1 MAMKQLEQKLTIMGR
16 VVDINNLTGSEETA
30 GLNNATIEAWVSST
44 PPQIVAAATT
54 DHVGAFTFELDV
66 AALRPLLGTRP
77 VSGFFR
83 VYQGSQMLVDTRDSL
98 PWGERSTDVAL
109 RIPVNPAKPEGTG
122 SPAHFTVRGRVT
134 DPNGAPREWMIIY
147 VFDRNVT
154 ASGITLTQLGEAHT
168 DAGGFYQVG
177 YTRSELG
184 RAGKQLADLEVHV
197 YDSEIQQAA
206 GHLCRA
212 PATAVIDV
220 VIEDGQVRAPSEY
233 ERATAAAL
241 PALGSLGLAN
251 LDEDSLALV
260 ACSSGVN
267 REKLAKVADASRM
280 ANGTAIAPEIFY
292 GLLRWGLP
300 TARAELLS
308 RGLPTLREAITWAVE
323 ESVIPR
329 MSAAAIDAALTQLK
343 PLVVASASEARTPG
357 AGSLDQLLASAMPAS
372 SDRQLLLDHYVGFE
386 GNMATFWSG
395 LQSPVPLFTPSVISN
410 TQRTLQL
417 GAVTR
422 DHLPLIKKLNEQ
434 FASGAVQSLSDLARR
449 DESDWLAVFDQ
460 TVDGSPIGVPAS
472 VPGATAQEKKQ
483 NYASVLTSTLE
494 NAFPSA
500 ALAGRL
506 ATAVPVLTDAVRFLN
521 EQQGFE
527 LGKTRLRAYLTGHST
542 ALAFAAQP
550 AVVAAQLAGMERLHK
565 ITPAASEIKT
575 LMGYGLDSAQ
585 SIVRM
590 GRVRFTQLAGPA
602 LGSERASAV
611 YASARKVTAASHAL
625 LARNHA
631 SFSGPTAYALQEHRP
646 LSQDDAE
653 LIPDWQTLFGSLDF
667 ATCDHCRSVYS
678 PAAYLVDLLQ
688 FLERQLSTVESTTPK
703 TRYNLFEQ
711 QDTTIPGGHK
721 SVRDVLLDR
730 RPDIARLELSCENTD
745 TTVPYVDLVNEI
757 LEYAVANTAL
767 SPDVAFPDHIATTG
781 VASEL
786 AAHPQPPPPSQQVVY
801 DKAYELLAATRYPW
815 RLPFSL
821 GQEEARIYL
830 DHLGVPRAHL
840 MEVFRRGSSFDPA
853 NYRVQLALERLR
865 LSEEDR
871 RLLAGEP
878 PAGRLPVFFP
888 WTHWGLSEN
897 GNSIPD
903 PTGASQSPIQGSW
916 EQVLRHVAVLMH
928 RLGITYDE
936 LTEMLHTR
944 FVNLTGVLQISAAA
958 GADPLTSKTSELR
971 IPALEEQAL
980 HRMNRFTRLRRA
992 LGWSAAELDRA
1003 LLPAAITL
1011 DQLLIRLS
1019 GAVWLHTELRV
1030 PVIEALAWWGRI
1042 QTHTGPT
1049 PKDRSLYERLFLNR
1063 AVVNPIDPAFQL
1075 SSSGSELAD
1084 TSSTIAAHAPAIL
1097 AALRLS
1103 AAELALL
1110 TDEVASQAALGAPP
1124 LVGDGALNLAN
1135 LSKLF
1140 RAASLARA
1148 LKLPLRDLLALHAL
1162 SGSTVFTTTDPD
1174 VTRRFVEA
1182 ALAVRATRF
1191 DVARLNYLL
1200 RHVAQPASGLAPEP
1214 ARIDAALAD
1223 LTAGLTRIASGAEP
1237 PEGAG
1242 EPLSAQP
1249 FVRQWLGEELDLDA
1263 PTIERLVTETL
1274 RAEVD
1279 PTNRKAIADFL
1290 GGLDGG
1296 AAASDA
1302 QRRRAFVRLGKIA
1315 DLIHRLK
1322 LTADEIQWV
1331 LDPSWF
1337 DLNDVPVEP
1346 ALAPPSLLDG
1356 WLRLTDLLRVR
1367 DALPAGKAAL
1377 AELFRM
1383 HATGVNAEG
1392 QPVDSLAL
1400 LAEIAGRTGWPL
1412 EDLSSLAGTG
1422 GWFTAS
1428 FAVLGL
1434 DQRLVRLADASALLK
1449 RLGMSAAE
1457 VLPWAV
1463 ADATPAD
1470 ARATA
1475 ARIRNAVKA
1484 KYSEEAWSA
1493 VARPLRDVLR
1503 ERQRGALVDALVSEQ
1518 GYASSNEL
1526 FAELLVDVEMSPCQ
1540 LTSRIK
1546 QAIGSV
1552 QLFIQR
1558 AFLRLERDVV
1568 LDDEAA
1574 HEWKWL
1580 KSYRVWEANRKVFL
1594 YPENWIEPE
1603 LRDDKTPFFKA
1614 LENELLQSD
1623 LDERSAE
1630 RAFRGYLEKLDQ
1642 VARLEVMALLPEQK
1656 KPEILGAS
1664 STATVHVFARTR
1676 GTPHIHFY
1684 RRRIRGTTWT
1694 PWEKIELDIQS
1705 EHLFPVVHENRLL
1718 LFWAMLEEVPRDNQG
1733 ISKNGAPPSTDVQI
1747 TLAYSEYEDG
1757 RWTARRVVD
1766 APPLRVDNLK
1776 SPLGFGASIY
1786 FRASS
1791 EQSLSQQSS
1800 YIVVE
1805 CFDSLGDMVEME
1817 PTWTESFRLGEF
1829 VTTGCNGTWRLGDF
1843 SSRYLT
1849 VHRRRPGQA
1858 MQNRMALVESP
1869 RVGNDGR
1876 LYVPAGR
1883 IASGTTKTLTADS
1896 EVLTVLRK
1904 TPGTFRLVVPH
1915 AYEDFLANAPF
1926 FYEDGTRSF
1935 FVTPGPRSSPPL
1947 QQTHATYIGMS
1958 AMMWSDTSDIASA
1971 ERIEAE
1977 GWANSNYERT
1987 LIPQIAPRYTL
1998 RFETFQHPYVCEMIS
2013 EVRRHGVLDGLLN
2026 WSRSSPPLQLKSRNF
2041 FNATYSP
2048 TDAVV
2053 GPIPT
2058 DRFDFSSDG
2067 AYSAYN
2073 WELFF
2078 HAPLLIA
2085 DRLSENQRFEEAQ
2098 RWFHTIFDPTTG
2110 STDPVPARFWK
2121 LRPFYEAM
2129 QANSIETLLLEI
2141 EGGNP
2146 QSEELARQIDAWR
2159 RDPFNPHLI
2168 ARMRLA
2174 AYQKTV
2180 VMKYID
2186 NLIRWAD
2193 QLFRRDTI
2201 ESINEA
2207 TQLYVLAAD
2216 ILGPRPRTIP
2226 PRASTA
2232 PSTYREL
2239 EPLLDALS
2247 NALVEI
2253 ESFVTPIVGAGGD
2266 EVEAMVLPTTLY
2278 FCVPPNDKLLGYWD
2292 TVADRLFKIRHCMSI
2307 EGVVRQLPLF
2317 EPPIDPALLVQ
2328 AAAAG
2333 VDITTVINDISAPAP
2348 HHRFQVLLQ
2357 RANDLCTEVK
2367 SLGASLLAAR
2377 EKRDAEA
2384 LAALRAG
2391 HEVQLLGTLRQVKET
2406 QVTEARESLAALG
2419 AGREVVSRRHA
2430 FYRDVEYLNT
2440 WEGGHLLLSGTATMA
2455 QAITELVMAGAAAA
2469 HVLPTMTA
2477 GTAGMSSPVALSTTL
2492 DGSKL
2497 GASAEAGAKVAS
2509 VAVALLREAATM
2521 SATMGGYKRRW
2532 DDWKLQE
2539 DLSARE
2545 LAQID
2550 RQIAAAEL
2558 RVALSEKELEAHD
2571 LQIEQARETQA
2582 YLRDKFTRDELYD
2595 WMAGQVAA
2603 VYRQAFQLA
2612 YDTARRAERAFR
2624 FERGVSSSSYIQ
2636 LGHWDNL
2643 RQGLLAGDRLSL
2655 DLRRLELAYLEHDRR
2670 ELELTKHASLLL
2682 HDPVA
2687 LMTLKSTG
2695 SCVVTL
2701 PEALFDM
2708 DYPGHYMRRIKSVS
2722 LTLPCVTGP
2731 YTAVNCTLRLE
2742 SSRVRFNPDATGDYA
2757 LQPETHVAQGF
2768 TPVQSIATSHADN
2781 DSGMFELNFRDERY
2795 LPFEGAG
2802 ADSTWRL
2809 EIPHEDQAFDI
2820 DTLSDVVIH
2829 LRYTA
2834 RDGGVPLRSA
2844 ARAARNE
2851 WLESVAVTPLARMF
2865 SLRQEFSVGWQ
2876 GFLDEAGDHTLEL
2889 ALGPERFPFQ
2899 LRNRELK
2906 IERVE
2911 VYVKL
2916 KPGKTLSF
2924 AMHLQPSPGGLQVID
2939 LELPLGSTGLVRS
2952 EKSCGGA
2959 RTGTWMLSAQG
2970 AAPAA
2975 PAAEI
2980 DDIVLIVHYTTAS
2993 GSE

>member
-1 MAMKQLEQKLTIMGR
+1 MAMEQDEQKLTLIGR
-16 VVDINNLTGSEETA
+16 VVDINNLAAGEVTA
-30 GLNNATIEAWVSST
+30 GVDNATIEAWVSTT
-44 PPQIVAAATT
+44 PAQVIAAATT
-54 DHVGAFTFELDV
+54 SSRGTFTIELDV
-66 AALRPLLGTRP
+66 AALRPLLGGHP

-83 VYQGSQMLVDTRDSL
+83 VYQGNQLLVDTRDSL
-98 PWGERSTDVAL
+98 LWRERSTDAL
-109 RIPVNPAKPEGTG
+109 RVAVDPANPVGTA
-122 SPAHFTVRGRVT
+122 SPAQWTVRGRVT
-134 DPNGAPREWMIIY
+134 TRSGAPLFNPMVY
-147 VFDRNVT
+147 VFDRNLTV
-154 ASGITLTQLGEAHT
+154 SGVTLTHLGEAEP
-168 DAGGFYQVG
+168 DAAGFYQFG

-184 RAGKQLADLEVHV
+184 RAGKQYADLEVHV
-197 YDSEIQQAA
+197 QDSETPLATA
-206 GHLCRA
+206 RLCHA
-212 PATAVIDV
+212 PATAVLDVAIDDEQSYGV
-220 VIEDGQVRAPSEY
+220 PEHSRVTD
-233 ERATAAAL
+233 AAL
-241 PALGSLGLAN
+241 PALGERSLAA

-260 ACSSGVN
+260 ACSSGVD
-267 REKLAKVADASRM
+267 REKLARAAEASRM
-280 ANGTAIAPEIFY
+280 AVGTSIDPEIFY

-300 TARAELLS
+300 ATRAELLS
-308 RGLPTLREAITWAVE
+308 RGLPTLREAIAWASSE
-323 ESVIPR
+323 RVIMR
-329 MSAAAIDAALTQLK
+329 RTEAEIDAVLAQLK
-343 PLVVASASEARTPG
+343 PLVVASASEERTAG
-357 AGSLDQLLASAMPAS
+357 AGSLDQLLASALPTP
-372 SDRQLLLDHYVGFE
+372 SDRQVVLDRYVGLQ
-386 GNMATFWSG
+386 GSIPGFWNG
-395 LQSPVPLFTPSVISN
+395 LRSPVPLLSQSAVTN

-422 DHLPLIKKLNEQ
+422 DHLPLVKKLNEQ
-434 FASGAVQSLSDLARR
+434 FASGAVQSMRDLARR
-449 DESDWLAVFDQ
+449 DVSDWLAVLDQ
-460 TVDGSPIGVPAS
+460 TVNGAPIGVPAS

-483 NYASVLTSTLE
+483 NYASVLTWTLE
-494 NAFPSA
+494 REFPSA

-506 ATAVPVLTDAVRFLN
+506 GTAAPALADAVRFLN
-521 EQQGFE
+521 EQTNFE
-527 LGKTRLRAYLTGHST
+527 LGTTRLRAYLSYTPN
-542 ALAFAAQP
+542 ALSFAAQP
-550 AVVAAQLAGMERLHK
+550 AVVATQLAGMERLHK
-565 ITPAASEIKT
+565 ITPSASEIKT

-590 GRVRFTQLAGPA
+590 GRARFTQLAGPA
-602 LGSERASAV
+602 LGQERASAV
-611 YASARKVTAASHAL
+611 YAGARKVTAASHAL
-625 LARNHA
+625 VARNHA
-631 SFSGPTAYALQEHRP
+631 AFSGPPVHVMLQHQP
-646 LSQDDAE
+646 FSQEDVE
-653 LIPDWQTLFGSLDF
+653 LIADWQTLFGSLDF

-688 FLERQLSTVESTTPK
+688 FLERQLSTAASTTPK
-703 TRYNLFEQ
+703 TRFNIFEQ
-711 QDTTIPGGHK
+711 QNTTLPGSLK
-721 SVRDVLLDR
+721 SARDVLLDR

-757 LEYAVANTAL
+757 LEYAVGNTAL

-781 VASEL
+781 SASEL
-786 AAHPQPPPPSQQVVY
+786 AAHPQPLPPSQQSVH
-801 DKAYELLAATRYPW
+801 DKAYELLATQHYPW
-815 RLPFSL
+815 RLPFNL

-830 DHLGVPRAHL
+830 DHLGVPRARL
-840 MEVFRRGSSFDPA
+840 MEALRRGSGFEPA
-853 NYRVQLALERLR
+853 DYDVQLALEQLR
-865 LSEEDR
+865 LSGEDR
-871 RLLAGEP
+871 RLLDGKP
-878 PAGRLPVFFP
+878 PPETIEQSAP
-888 WTHWGLSEN
+888 WLHWGLSQN

-903 PTGASQSPIQGSW
+903 PTGASQSPITGSW
-916 EQVLRHVAVLMH
+916 EAVLRHVAVLIH
-928 RLGITYDE
+928 RLAITYEE
-936 LTEMLHTR
+936 LTQMLHTR
-944 FVNLTGVLQISAAA
+944 HVNPSGLLQISAAA
-958 GADPLTSKTSELR
+958 GADPLTSRTSELR
-971 IPALEEQAL
+971 IPALEAQAL

-992 LGWSAAELDRA
+992 LGWSAAELDQA
-1003 LLPAAITL
+1003 LSVLGAGTS
-1011 DQLLIRLS
+1011 DEQLVRL
-1019 GAVWLHTELRV
+1019 AQVAWLQAELRV
-1030 PVIEALAWWGRI
+1030 PVIEALAFWGPL
-1042 QTHTGPT
+1042 QTHAGPT
-1049 PKDRSLYERLFLNR
+1049 SKDRSLYERLFLNK

-1075 SSSGSELAD
+1075 NSSGSELAD
-1084 TSSTIAAHAPAIL
+1084 TGQSLAAHAPAIL

-1110 TDEVASQAALGAPP
+1110 TDGVASQAALGVPP
-1124 LVGDGALNLAN
+1124 LVGGGAMNLAN

-1162 SGSTVFTTTDPD
+1162 SGIDVFNTTSPA
-1174 VTRRFVEA
+1174 VTRRFVEV

-1191 DVARLNYLL
+1191 GVARLDHLL
-1200 RHVAQPASGLAPEP
+1200 RHVAQPASGLGLEP

-1223 LTAGLTRIASGAEP
+1223 LTAGLARIASGAEP

-1242 EPLSAQP
+1242 EPLSAEL
-1249 FVRQWLGEELDLDA
+1249 FVRQRLGEELDLDA
-1263 PTIERLVTETL
+1263 PTIARLVTETL

-1279 PTNRKAIADFL
+1279 PARKAIADFL
-1290 GGLDGG
+1290 GGLGG
-1296 AAASDA
+1296 GPVPSDA
-1302 QRRRAFVRLGKIA
+1302 QRRRAFVRLEKIA

-1331 LDPSWF
+1331 LDPSWL

-1346 ALAPPSLLDG
+1346 TPAPPALLLDG
-1356 WLRLTDLLRVR
+1356 WSRLAALLRVR
-1367 DALPAGKAAL
+1367 DALPAGAAAL

-1383 HATGVNAEG
+1383 HATGVDAEG
-1392 QPVDSLAL
+1392 QPVDL
-1400 LAEIAGRTGWPL
+1400 LAEIAKRTGWPL

-1422 GWFTAS
+1422 GWFTAA
-1428 FAVLGL
+1428 FAGLGL
-1434 DQRLVRLADASALLK
+1434 DQRLVRLADASAVLA
-1449 RLGMSAAE
+1449 RLGMSAAQ
-1457 VLPWAV
+1457 VQPWAE
-1463 ADATPAD
+1463 ADAAPAD

-1475 ARIRNAVKA
+1475 ADIRNAVKA

-1503 ERQRGALVDALVSEQ
+1503 ERQRGALVEFLVWKQ
-1518 GYASSNEL
+1518 GYASSNDL
-1526 FAELLVDVEMSPCQ
+1526 FAALLVDVEMSPCQ

-1558 AFLRLERDVV
+1558 AFLRLEPSVV

-1574 HEWKWL
+1574 HEWTWL

-1642 VARLEVMALLPEQK
+1642 VARPEVMALLPEQK
-1656 KPEILGAS
+1656 KRYVQGA
-1664 STATVHVFARTR
+1664 AAAPDVLHVFARTR
-1676 GTPHIHFY
+1676 GAPHVHFY
-1684 RRRIRGTTWT
+1684 RRLIRGATWT

-1705 EHLFPVVHENRLL
+1705 EHLFPVVHEDRLL
-1718 LFWAMLEEVPRDNQG
+1718 LFWAMLEEIPREGQGSNQKG
-1733 ISKNGAPPSTDVQI
+1733 IPPVTDVQI
-1747 TLAYSEYEDG
+1747 KLAYSEYEDG
-1757 RWTARRVVD
+1757 KWTARRVVD
-1766 APPLRVDNLK
+1766 APPLRVPNLK
-1776 SPLGFGASIY
+1776 SQQGFGATLY
-1786 FRASS
+1786 FRAYSR
-1791 EQSLSQQSS
+1791 EGVIQQSS
-1800 YIVVE
+1800 EIVVE
-1805 CFDSLGDMVEME
+1805 CLDSLSDFVDAE
-1817 PTWTESFRLGEF
+1817 PTWTLSYRRGEF
-1829 VTTGCNGTWRLGDF
+1829 VTSGCNGTWRLNDF
-1843 SSRYLT
+1843 TSQDRT
-1849 VHRRRPGQA
+1849 FHRRRPGQA
-1858 MQNRMALVESP
+1858 RQNRMALVESP
-1869 RVGNDGR
+1869 SVFNDGR
-1876 LYVPAGR
+1876 LYVPVGM
-1883 IASGTTKTLTADS
+1883 IKSTTTKELTANS

-1904 TPGTFRLVVPH
+1904 TPGSFRLVLPH
-1915 AYEDFLANAPF
+1915 GDEDFLADAPF
-1926 FYEDGTRSF
+1926 VYEDGTRSF
-1935 FVTPGPRSSPPL
+1935 LVTPVPTSSPSLRLANFAFP
-1947 QQTHATYIGMS
+1947 GMRVM
-1958 AMMWSDTSDIASA
+1958 AWTDTSNIVATGRLEVED
-1971 ERIEAE
+1971 
-1977 GWANSNYERT
+1977 WANRT
-1987 LIPQIAPRYTL
+1987 HDRVRIPQISPRHQL

-2013 EVRRHGVLDGLLN
+2013 ELRRHGVLDGLLD
-2026 WSRSSPPLQLKSRNF
+2026 WSRSSPPLQLKSRDYF
-2041 FNATYSP
+2041 SSTYSQ
-2048 TDAVV
+2048 TAAVS
-2053 GPIPT
+2053 GPIPV
-2058 DRFDFSSDG
+2058 DRFNFASND
-2067 AYSAYN
+2067 AYAAYN

-2110 STDPVPARFWK
+2110 STDPVPGRFWK
-2121 LRPFYEAM
+2121 LRPFYESM
-2129 QANSIETLLLEI
+2129 QPIAIDTLLLEL
-2141 EGGNP
+2141 EANNP
-2146 QSEELARQIDAWR
+2146 QAEELGRQIDAWR

-2226 PRASTA
+2226 PRATA
-2232 PSTYREL
+2232 APKTYREL
-2239 EPLLDALS
+2239 EPLLDAFS
-2247 NALVEI
+2247 NALVEV
-2253 ESFVTPIVGAGGD
+2253 ESFVTSIVGAGGD
-2266 EVEAMVLPTTLY
+2266 EGEALVLPSLLY
-2278 FCVPPNDKLLGYWD
+2278 FCVPPNEKLLGFWD
-2292 TVADRLFKIRHCMSI
+2292 TVADRLFKIRHCMNI
-2307 EGVVRQLPLF
+2307 EGAVRQLPLF

-2333 VDITTVINDISAPAP
+2333 VDITTVINDVSAPAP

-2357 RANDLCTEVK
+2357 RANDLCGEVR

-2391 HEVQLLGTLRQVKET
+2391 HEVQLLDTLRQVKER
-2406 QVTEARESLAALG
+2406 QVTEARESLASLRA
-2419 AGREVVSRRHA
+2419 AREVVSRRHA
-2430 FYRDVEYLNT
+2430 FYRDVEYMNL
-2440 WEGGHLLLSGTATMA
+2440 WETGHLTMSGTAAIA
-2455 QAITELVMAGAAAA
+2455 QAVTELLMAGAAAA
-2469 HVLPTMTA
+2469 HVLPTVTA
-2477 GTAGMSSPVALSTTL
+2477 GGAGMSSPVALTTTL
-2492 DGSKL
+2492 DGTKL
-2497 GASAEAGAKVAS
+2497 GASAEAGAKAAS
-2509 VAVALLREAATM
+2509 VAISLLREAAAV
-2521 SATMGGYKRRW
+2521 SATMGGYQRRW

-2539 DLSARE
+2539 DLAARE

-2558 RVALSEKELEAHD
+2558 RVTITEKELAAHD
-2571 LQIEQARETQA
+2571 LQTEQAREAQA

-2603 VYRQAFQLA
+2603 VYSQAFQLA
-2612 YDTARRAERAFR
+2612 YDTAKRAEKAFR

-2636 LGHWDNL
+2636 FGHWDNL

-2655 DLRRLELAYLEHDRR
+2655 DLKRLELAYLEHDRR
-2670 ELELTKHASLLL
+2670 ELELTKHVSLLL

-2687 LMTLKSTG
+2687 LMTVKSTG

-2731 YTAVNCTLRLE
+2731 YTAVNCTLRLQ
-2742 SSRVRFNPDATGDYA
+2742 SSKVRFNPDASGDYA
-2757 LQPETHVAQGF
+2757 DQPETHVAQGF

-2802 ADSTWRL
+2802 AESTWRL
-2809 EIPHEDQAFDI
+2809 ELPLEDQAFDM

-2834 RDGGVPLRSA
+2834 RDGGVPLRNA
-2844 ARAARNE
+2844 ARAARDG
-2851 WLESVAVTPLARMF
+2851 WLEGAEGTPLARMF

-2876 GFLDEAGDHTLEL
+2876 GFLDEAGNHTLEL

-2899 LRNRELK
+2899 LRNKELE

-2916 KPGKTLSF
+2916 KPGKALSF
-2924 AMHLQPSPGGLQVID
+2924 DMHLQPSPGNLQVID
-2939 LELPLGSTGLVRS
+2939 LQLPPGSTGLVRS
-2952 EKSCGGA
+2952 DKLCPGA
-2959 RTGTWMLSAQG
+2959 RTGTWVLSAQG

-2980 DDIVLIVHYTTAS
+2980 DDIALIVHYTAS
-2993 GSE
+2993 GSV

>member
-1 MAMKQLEQKLTIMGR
+1 MT
-16 VVDINNLTGSEETA
+16 TA
-30 GLNNATIEAWVSST
+30 
-44 PPQIVAAATT
+44 
-54 DHVGAFTFELDV
+54 
-66 AALRPLLGTRP
+66 
-77 VSGFFR
+77 
-83 VYQGSQMLVDTRDSL
+83 
-98 PWGERSTDVAL
+98 
-109 RIPVNPAKPEGTG
+109 
-122 SPAHFTVRGRVT
+122 
-134 DPNGAPREWMIIY
+134 
-147 VFDRNVT
+147 
-154 ASGITLTQLGEAHT
+154 
-168 DAGGFYQVG
+168 
-177 YTRSELG
+177 
-184 RAGKQLADLEVHV
+184 
-197 YDSEIQQAA
+197 
-206 GHLCRA
+206 HLCHA
-212 PATAVIDV
+212 PATAVVDV
-220 VIEDGQVRAPSEY
+220 VVDGDQYVAPTEY
-233 ERATAAAL
+233 DRVAAAAV
-241 PALGSLGLAN
+241 PALGGAGLAN
-251 LDEDSLALV
+251 LDEDTLALV
-260 ACSSGVN
+260 ACSSGVD
-267 REKLAKVADASRM
+267 RERLARVADASRM
-280 ANGTAIAPEIFY
+280 AVGTTIAPEIFY
-292 GLLRWGLP
+292 GMLRWGLP
-300 TARAELLS
+300 EARAELLS

-323 ESVIPR
+323 ERVIPR
-329 MSAAAIDAALTQLK
+329 MSTAQIDATLAQLK
-343 PLVVASASEARTPG
+343 PLVVASASEERTPG
-357 AGSLDQLLASAMPAS
+357 AGSLDQLLANALPTS
-372 SDRQLLLDHYVGFE
+372 SGRQTLLNYLAGFQ
-386 GNMATFWSG
+386 GHLSLFWFG
-395 LQSPVPLFTPSVISN
+395 LSLPPTPLFTPSAISKIM
-410 TQRTLQL
+410 QVVQL
-417 GAVTR
+417 SAVTR
-422 DHLPLIKKLNEQ
+422 DHLPLVKKLNDQ
-434 FASGAVQSLSDLARR
+434 LASGAVQSVRDLARR
-449 DESDWLAVFDQ
+449 DVSDWLAVLDQ
-460 TVDGSPIGVPAS
+460 TVNGAPIGVPPG

-483 NYASVLTSTLE
+483 NYASVLTWTLE
-494 NAFPSA
+494 KAFPSS

-506 ATAVPVLTDAVRFLN
+506 ATAAPALTDAVRFLN
-521 EQQGFE
+521 EQTGFE
-527 LGKTRLRAYLTGHST
+527 LGKTRIRAYLSGNAA

-565 ITPAASEIKT
+565 ITPSASEIKT

-590 GRVRFTQLAGPA
+590 GRARFAQLAGSA
-602 LGSERASAV
+602 LGQERASAV

-625 LARNHA
+625 VARNHA
-631 SFSGPTAYALQEHRP
+631 SFNALAAYVLPQHRP

-653 LIPDWQTLFGSLDF
+653 LIADWPTLFGSLDF
-667 ATCDHCRSVYS
+667 ATCDHCRSVYG

-688 FLERQLSTVESTTPK
+688 FLERQLTTVTSTTPK
-703 TRYNLFEQ
+703 TRSNLFEQ
-711 QDTTIPGGHK
+711 QNTTLPDGHK
-721 SVRDVLLDR
+721 SARDVLLDR

-781 VASEL
+781 AASEL
-786 AAHPQPPPPSQQVVY
+786 AAHPQPPPPSKQIVH
-801 DKAYELLAATRYPW
+801 DKAYEVLATQRYPW
-815 RLPFSL
+815 RLPFNL

-830 DHLGVPRAHL
+830 DHLGAPRAHL
-840 MEVFRRGSSFDPA
+840 MEVLRRGDGFEPA
-853 NYRVQLALERLR
+853 DYRVQLALERLR
-865 LSEEDR
+865 LSGEDR

-878 PAGRLPVFFP
+878 PAGSSDPFSP
-888 WTHWGLSEN
+888 WTHWGLSQN

-916 EQVLRHVAVLMH
+916 EAVLRHVAVLMH

-936 LTEMLHTR
+936 LTELLHAR
-944 FVNLTGVLQISAAA
+944 FVNPNGLLQISAAE
-958 GADPLTSKTSELR
+958 GADPLTSRTSELR
-971 IPALEEQAL
+971 IPALEQQAL

-992 LGWSAAELDRA
+992 LGWSAAELDQA
-1003 LLPAAITL
+1003 LSVLGGGTSDETL
-1011 DQLLIRLS
+1011 VRLS
-1019 GAVWLHTELRV
+1019 GVAWLQAELRV
-1030 PVIEALAWWGRI
+1030 PVIEALAWWGPL
-1042 QTHTGPT
+1042 QTYAGPT
-1049 PKDRSLYERLFLNR
+1049 PKDRSLYERLFLNK

-1075 SSSGSELAD
+1075 NSSGSELAD
-1084 TSSTIAAHAPAIL
+1084 TNQPIAAHAPALL

-1110 TDEVASQAALGAPP
+1110 TDAVASQAALGAPP
-1124 LVGDGALNLAN
+1124 LVSEGAMNLAR

-1148 LKLPLRDLLALHAL
+1148 LRLPLRDLLALHAL
-1162 SGSTVFTTTDPD
+1162 SGIDVFNTADPA
-1174 VTRRFVEA
+1174 VTRRFVEV

-1191 DVARLNYLL
+1191 GVARLDHLV
-1200 RHVAQPASGLAPEP
+1200 RHVAQPASGLGPEP

-1223 LTAGLTRIASGAEP
+1223 LTAGLARIASGAEL

-1242 EPLSAQP
+1242 EPLSAEL
-1249 FVRQWLGEELDLDA
+1249 FVRQRLGAELDLDA
-1263 PTIERLVTETL
+1263 PTIARLLTETL
-1274 RAEVD
+1274 SAEVD
-1279 PTNRKAIADFL
+1279 PDRKAIADFL
-1290 GGLDGG
+1290 GELDGG
-1296 AAASDA
+1296 PAPSDA
-1302 QRRRAFVRLGKIA
+1302 QRRRAFVRLHKVA

-1331 LDPSWF
+1331 LGPSGLN
-1337 DLNDVPVEP
+1337 LNDIPIEP
-1346 ALAPPSLLDG
+1346 ASATPSLLDG
-1356 WLRLTDLLRVR
+1356 WLRLTALLRVR
-1367 DALPAGKAAL
+1367 DALPAGQAAL

-1392 QPVDSLAL
+1392 QPVDL

-1422 GWFTAS
+1422 GWFTGA
-1428 FAVLGL
+1428 FAGVGL
-1434 DQRLVRLADASALLK
+1434 DQRLVRLADASALLG
-1449 RLGMSAAE
+1449 RLGMSAAR
-1457 VLPWAV
+1457 VQPWALVDETV
-1463 ADATPAD
+1463 AGAQ
-1470 ARATA
+1470 ATA
-1475 ARIRNAVKA
+1475 ADIRNAVKA

-1503 ERQRGALVDALVSEQ
+1503 ERQRGALVELLIWKQ
-1518 GYASSNEL
+1518 GYASSNDL

-1558 AFLRLERDVV
+1558 AFLRLERDVL

-1574 HEWKWL
+1574 REWTWL

-1603 LRDDKTPFFKA
+1603 LRDDKTPFFRA
-1614 LENELLQSD
+1614 LEDELLQSD

-1642 VARLEVMALLPEQK
+1642 VARPEVMALVAEQRQ
-1656 KPEILGAS
+1656 LYVQGAS
-1664 STATVHVFARTR
+1664 AAPDVLHVFARTR

-1705 EHLFPVVHENRLL
+1705 EHLIPVVHEDRLL
-1718 LFWAMLEEVPRDNQG
+1718 LFWAMLEEIPREGQGTNNKGVP
-1733 ISKNGAPPSTDVQI
+1733 PVTDIQI

-1757 RWTARRVVD
+1757 KWTARRVVD
-1766 APPLRVDNLK
+1766 APPLRVPNLK
-1776 SPLGFGASIY
+1776 SKQGLGASLY
-1786 FRASS
+1786 FRAYSQ
-1791 EQSLSQQSS
+1791 EGVLQQSS
-1800 YIVVE
+1800 EIVIK
-1805 CFDSLGDMVEME
+1805 CFDSLGDMVEMQ
-1817 PTWTESFRLGEF
+1817 PTWTESFRRGELL
-1829 VTTGCNGTWRLGDF
+1829 TSGCNGTWRLNDF
-1843 SSRYLT
+1843 TSRDIT

-1869 RVGNDGR
+1869 RAGNDGR

-1883 IASGTTKTLTADS
+1883 IASATTKALTADS

-1904 TPGTFRLVVPH
+1904 TPGTFRLVLPH
-1915 AYEDFLANAPF
+1915 SYDDFLADAPF
-1926 FYEDGTRSF
+1926 VYEDGTRSF
-1935 FVTPGPRSSPPL
+1935 LVTPVRPSSPPL
-1947 QQTHATYIGMS
+1947 RQGQASYFGMS
-1958 AMMWSDTSDIASA
+1958 ATAWTDTSYIASTGRL
-1971 ERIEAE
+1971 EVED
-1977 GWANSNYERT
+1977 WANRTHERVR
-1987 LIPQIAPRYTL
+1987 IPSLAPRHQL

-2013 EVRRHGVLDGLLN
+2013 LLRRRGVLEGLLD
-2026 WSRSSPPLQLKSRNF
+2026 WSLGSQPLQLKSRSF
-2041 FNATYSP
+2041 FNDTYSP
-2048 TDAVV
+2048 TEAVV
-2053 GPIPT
+2053 GPVPV
-2058 DRFDFSSDG
+2058 DSVDFSSTG
-2067 AYSAYN
+2067 PYSAYN

-2085 DRLSENQRFEEAQ
+2085 DRLSDNQRFEEAQ

-2110 STDPVPARFWK
+2110 SQDPAPARFWK

-2129 QANSIETLLLEI
+2129 QPNSGETLPLELA
-2141 EGGNP
+2141 GDNP
-2146 QSEELARQIDAWR
+2146 LAEELARQIDAWR

-2168 ARMRLA
+2168 ARMRLV

-2216 ILGPRPRTIP
+2216 ILGPRPQGIP
-2226 PRASTA
+2226 PRATA
-2232 PSTYREL
+2232 APKTYREL
-2239 EPLLDALS
+2239 EPLLDAFS
-2247 NALVEI
+2247 NALVEV
-2253 ESFVTPIVGAGGD
+2253 ESFVTSIVGDGGD

-2292 TVADRLFKIRHCMSI
+2292 TVADRLFKIRHCMNI
-2307 EGVVRQLPLF
+2307 EGAARQLPLF

-2333 VDITTVINDISAPAP
+2333 VDITTVINDVSVPAP
-2348 HHRFQVLLQ
+2348 HHRFHVLLQ
-2357 RANDLCTEVK
+2357 SANELCAEVK

-2391 HEVQLLGTLRQVKET
+2391 HEVQLLDTLRQVKER
-2406 QVTEARESLAALG
+2406 QVTEARESLESLR

-2430 FYRDVEYLNT
+2430 FYRDVEYMNL
-2440 WEGGHLLLSGTATMA
+2440 WEVGHLSLSGLATVT
-2455 QAITELVMAGAAAA
+2455 QAITEVMMAGAAAA
-2469 HVLPTMTA
+2469 HVLPTVTA
-2477 GTAGMSSPVALSTTL
+2477 GAAGMSSPVTLSTTL
-2492 DGSKL
+2492 DGTKL
-2497 GASAEAGAKVAS
+2497 GASSEAGAKAAS
-2509 VAVALLREAATM
+2509 IAITLLREAAAV
-2521 SATMGGYKRRW
+2521 SATMGGYQRRW
-2532 DDWKLQE
+2532 DEWKLQE
-2539 DLSARE
+2539 DLAARE

-2558 RVALSEKELEAHD
+2558 RVAITEKELEAHD
-2571 LQIEQARETQA
+2571 LQAEQAREAQA

-2603 VYRQAFQLA
+2603 VYSQAFQLA
-2612 YDTARRAERAFR
+2612 YDTARRAEKAFR

-2636 LGHWDNL
+2636 FGHWDNL
-2643 RQGLLAGDRLSL
+2643 RQGLLAGDRLSI
-2655 DLRRLELAYLEHDRR
+2655 DLKRLELAYLEHDRR
-2670 ELELTKHASLLL
+2670 ELELTKHVSLLL

-2687 LMTLKSTG
+2687 LMALKSTG

-2742 SSRVRFNPDATGDYA
+2742 SSKVRFNPDAAGDYA
-2757 LQPETHVAQGF
+2757 AQPETHVAQGF

-2802 ADSTWRL
+2802 AESTWRL
-2809 EIPHEDQAFDI
+2809 EIPHEDQAFDM

-2844 ARAARNE
+2844 ARTARDG
-2851 WLESVAVTPLARMF
+2851 WLEGAEGTPLARMF

-2899 LRNRELK
+2899 LRNREIE

-2916 KPGKTLSF
+2916 KPGKALSF
-2924 AMHLQPSPGGLQVID
+2924 DMHLQPFPGNLQAIV
-2939 LELPLGSTGLVRS
+2939 LQRPSGSAGLVHS
-2952 EKSCGGA
+2952 DETCPGA
-2959 RTGTWMLSAQG
+2959 RTGTWVLSAQG

-2980 DDIVLIVHYTTAS
+2980 DDIALIVHYTAS
-2993 GSE
+2993 GSV